1 MGSII
6 DLSDKKIVVTGASS
20 GIGRA
25 TCILLSQLGAHVMM
39 VGRREDELEN
49 TLQQM
54 DGEGHRYFP
63 YDLTDL
69 EHIEDLIRDIVSY
82 DGDKLDG
89 LVHCAGISRRL
100 PIRNLNYSNMDPIMR
115 INFYAF
121 IELAKAYAHKN
132 CNGGSIVGI
141 SSYASINGGTGQT
154 IYAASKAA
162 LDAAVIVLSKE
173 LVRKNIRINSIRPGY
188 VNTAM
193 YENAMKKTGSDEL
206 GNQQLLGVGEPEDI
220 ANMIAYL
227 LSDAAKFITG
237 SNYVING
244 GSC

>member
-1 MGSII
+1 MESII

-20 GIGRA
+20 GIGRSVS
-25 TCILLSQLGAHVMM
+25 ILLSKLGAHVMM
-39 VGRREDELEN
+39 IGRREEELEN
-49 TLQQM
+49 TLRQM
-54 DGEGHRYFP
+54 DGEEHRYFP

-69 EHIEDLIRDIVSY
+69 DHIGDLIRDIVGC

-100 PIRNLNYSNMDPIMR
+100 PMRNLNYSNMDPIMR

-121 IELAKAYAHKN
+121 IELTKAYAHKN

-141 SSYASINGGTGQT
+141 SSYAATNGGTGQT
-154 IYAASKAA
+154 AYAASKAA
-162 LDAAVIVLSKE
+162 LDAAIIVLSKE
-173 LVRKNIRINSIRPGY
+173 LARKNIRINSIRPGY

-193 YENAMKKTGSDEL
+193 YVDAMKKTGSDEL
-206 GNQQLLGVGEPEDI
+206 GNQQLLGVGEPEDV